1 MFCVDSMT
9 GSVSA
14 VPERNLKELWDKDVS
29 TQTSG
34 WVLET
39 LENLETS
46 ALNKGF
52 FIAFNS
58 IDLLP
63 LSASTFPIYS
73 HFYLQ
78 VDLIVLLQHK
88 FSVSVSLKHD
98 YLWCYSIVHWILRHS
113 GIFIF
118 MF

>member
-14 VPERNLKELWDKDVS
+14 VPERNLKEWWDKDVS

-58 IDLLP
+58 IDSYHFLHQ
-63 LSASTFPIYS
+63 LSQYTHTFT
-73 HFYLQ
+73 F
-78 VDLIVLLQHK
+78 K
-88 FSVSVSLKHD
+88 
-98 YLWCYSIVHWILRHS
+98 
-113 GIFIF
+113 
-118 MF
+118 